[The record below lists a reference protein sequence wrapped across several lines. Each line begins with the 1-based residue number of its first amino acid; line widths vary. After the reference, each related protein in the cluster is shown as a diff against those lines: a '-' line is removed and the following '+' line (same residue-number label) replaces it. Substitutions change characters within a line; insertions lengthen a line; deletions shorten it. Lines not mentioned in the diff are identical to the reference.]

1 MPTRPLNKC
10 SECGKP
16 TFGSRCRHHHLM
28 FAQRQRRVAQTDD
41 GPSWWIGLDREAFN
55 AMVKA
60 REAQRQQDGHAYA
73 APEYS

>member
-1 MPTRPLNKC
+1 MPTRPLNVA
-10 SECGKP
+10 SSV
-16 TFGSRCRHHHLM
+16 GSRRSAPRCRHHHLM
-28 FAQRQRRVAQTDD
+28 FTQRQRRAQVDD

-73 APEYS
+73 APEH